1 MGGINFGRAIL
12 GGLVAGVVLNI
23 GEWVLNGVILA
34 KQMTEYT
41 TEHKFPQMTGSAI
54 GVAMAM
60 TFVLGVVM
68 IVGYAAIRSRLG
80 AGPKTAI
87 IAALFAWFGAVVYPN
102 VIGAAFGFIPTNVL
116 LLLLGWEIV
125 EYIIAAIAG
134 AWLYKEA

>member
-1 MGGINFGRAIL
+1 MNIGRAIL

-23 GEWVLNGVILA
+23 GEWVLNGVIFA
-34 KQMTEYT
+34 KQMSDYM
-41 TEHKFPQMTGSAI
+41 TEHKFPQPTGSSI

-68 IVGYAAIRSRLG
+68 IVGYAAIRSRFG

-87 IAALFAWFGAVVYPN
+87 IAALFAWFGVVVYPN

-116 LLLLGWEIV
+116 LILLGWEIV

>member
-1 MGGINFGRAIL
+1 MNKINLGRVLL
-12 GGLVAGVVLNI
+12 GGFVTGVVLNL
-23 GEWVLNGVILA
+23 GEWLLNGVVLA
-34 KQMTEYT
+34 KQMSEYM
-41 TEHKFPQMTGSAI
+41 TEHKFPQPTGSAI

-60 TFVLGVVM
+60 TFVLGFVM
-68 IVGYAAIRSRLG
+68 ILGYAAIRSRFG

-102 VIGAAFGFIPTNVL
+102 VIGAAFGFIPTNLL

-125 EYIIAAIAG
+125 EYIVAAVVG

>member
-1 MGGINFGRAIL
+1 MGGINFGRALI
-12 GGLVAGVVLNI
+12 GGLVAGVVLNV
-23 GEWVLNGVILA
+23 GEYLLNGVILA
-34 KQMTEYT
+34 KQMSEYM
-41 TEHKFPQMTGSAI
+41 TEHRFPQMTGSAI

-68 IVGYAAIRSRLG
+68 IVGYAALRPRFG

-87 IAALFAWFGAVVYPN
+87 IAALFVWFGVVVYPN

-125 EYIIAAIAG
+125 EYILAAIAG